1 MNTSWTLLTSAF
13 ALAAWAGVAQAQS
26 LQWSPLLGMSQAE
39 MGAQVKQHYDVA
51 LRLSLDPQ
59 VIRAPDGRYFW
70 SLETKAECG
79 IAIGFL
85 KARHVDDDS
94 VRKCDNYSKFL
105 TPPAPQT
112 RGGG

>member
-1 MNTSWTLLTSAF
+1 MNASWTLLTF

-26 LQWSPLLGMSQAE
+26 PQWSPLLAMSQAE
-39 MGAQVKQHYDVA
+39 MRAQVKQRYDAA
-51 LRLSLDPQ
+51 LRSSLDPQ
-59 VIRAPDGRYFW
+59 IISAPDGRYFW

-79 IAIGFL
+79 MAIGFL
-85 KARHVDDDS
+85 KARQVDNDS
-94 VRKCDNYSKFL
+94 VIKCDNYSKFL